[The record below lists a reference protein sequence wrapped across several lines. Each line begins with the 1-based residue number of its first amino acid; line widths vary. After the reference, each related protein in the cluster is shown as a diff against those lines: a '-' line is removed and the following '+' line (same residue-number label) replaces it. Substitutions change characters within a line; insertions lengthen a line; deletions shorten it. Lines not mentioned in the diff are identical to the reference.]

1 MADVPSG
8 GVAAAKVRREDVIAI
23 KRPKRH
29 AAVRIDMTP
38 MVDVAFLL
46 LIFFMV
52 TTVFRQPLAMEINMP
67 EPDAAVKVPEGNV
80 LTVDVDAADRMT
92 WHLGPTAPQAAGWT
106 QLDQVFAA
114 GLAQNPEMI
123 VLVRID
129 RKARYATMVEMMDT
143 LEDAGIERFSVV
155 PKDDA
160 TPSAPPSEGR

>member
-1 MADVPSG
+1 MADVSG
-8 GVAAAKVRREDVIAI
+8 APAPRKEKREDVISVR
-23 KRPKRH
+23 RPKRH
-29 AAVRIDMTP
+29 DPVRIDMTP

-67 EPDAAVKVPEGNV
+67 EPDASVKVPEGNV

-92 WHLGPTAPQAAGWT
+92 WHLGSTTPQAAGWT
-106 QLDQVFAA
+106 DLDRIFGGALA
-114 GLAQNPEMI
+114 GNPEVI

-129 RKARYATMVEMMDT
+129 RRARYETMVEMMDT

-155 PKDDA
+155 PRDDA
-160 TPSAPPSEGR
+160 PPAPEGR

>member
-1 MADVPSG
+1 VADVPG
-8 GVAAAKVRREDVIAI
+8 AAPAARVKREDVISI

-29 AAVRIDMTP
+29 APVRIDMTP

-67 EPDAAVKVPEGNV
+67 EPGAAVKVPEGNV

-92 WHLGPTAPQAAGWT
+92 WHLGPTPPAPADWT
-106 QLDQVFAA
+106 ELDRVFGGA
-114 GLAQNPEMI
+114 LAQNKELI

-129 RKARYATMVEMMDT
+129 RKARYETMVEMMDT

-155 PKDDA
+155 PKDEA
-160 TPSAPPSEGR
+160 GR

>member
-1 MADVPSG
+1 MADVG
-8 GVAAAKVRREDVIAI
+8 GGPARAQVKREGVISI

-29 AAVRIDMTP
+29 DAVRIDMTP

-67 EPDAAVKVPEGNV
+67 EPDSAVKVPEGNV

-92 WHLGPTAPQAAGWT
+92 WHLGPTLPAAATWPE
-106 QLDQVFAA
+106 LDRVFAGA
-114 GLAQNPEMI
+114 LQRNPQLI
-123 VLVRID
+123 VLVRVD

-160 TPSAPPSEGR
+160 PAPAPAEQR